1 MATTNNI
8 IVLVIGRLIE
18 GIAIGI
24 ASMNAPLYISEVCP
38 MEIRG
43 KVVALYTLSV
53 VFGQFFS
60 NVIALI
66 LLKFSFGWRILISI
80 SVLVAVI

>member
-1 MATTNNI
+1 MASTDSMSI
-8 IVLVIGRLIE
+8 LVIGRLTE

-38 MEIRG
+38 IEIRG
-43 KVVALYTLSV
+43 RVVALYTLSV

-60 NVIALI
+60 NVIAL
-66 LLKFSFGWRILISI
+66 LLI
-80 SVLVAVI
+80 